1 MGVGTKQECKDLN
14 MKTYNIKDMK
24 GGWFIGNFEPS
35 VFKNPF
41 FEVAHHFHEA
51 GYIGQKH
58 YHKIAPELS
67 YIVSGKLI
75 ASGRDLSTGDMFVY
89 EPGDIADVEFLE
101 DTNLIVVKWPS
112 VPSDKY
118 MVE

>member
-1 MGVGTKQECKDLN
+1 
-14 MKTYNIKDMK
+14 MKTYNIKNMK

-51 GYIGQKH
+51 GYIGPKH

-67 YIVSGKLI
+67 YIVSGNLI
-75 ASGRDLSTGDMFVY
+75 ASGRKLSTGDMFVY

-118 MVE
+118 MVEE